1 MADSKKATGGK
12 RFSVYAGLGD
22 SPEIS
27 WSTVAST
34 LSEDLTSMRE
44 TKMKERAAIEKAT
57 NEQMEALNKLQDVNS
72 RSLGRVVLEG
82 SSQSK
87 EELRLRMDLVRKGLL
102 KPADYKLFMQEQ
114 KSGYSNFSNIVKT
127 YDQWHTKAMEKVN
140 AGTATD
146 AEIFVLKQIESFGN
160 LNNKKIYTNPANGQ
174 IQVVTMEKDADGKYT
189 KMPSAKDNPN
199 SFSNPGSMLDLMS
212 YDGGVKKELRDEAKK
227 ITDSLATIITS
238 SVSNGSVTKTSDFRK
253 IFDDPESLEKYG
265 ITDED
270 ITTFDQWLD
279 SQVNTLTAT
288 DADMAQILSQ
298 RGYQYNDPK
307 AANYIKTD
315 LSGGQLVFELT
326 DEQKAKARQI
336 AKNEINMQI
345 DSEITK
351 TAGFK
356 SDSNDVRESNIRKEK
371 LKGVDFAN
379 RLISS
384 NFDDAKTAQN
394 MLESDPLYKDVEKI
408 VMKDIN
414 GDTVEKTS
422 NDFDVNK
429 VDVIEFTMQVDG
441 KMTPLNVETKKKKPD
456 GTLMRD
462 KNNNPINKSG
472 EEIVR
477 DILTKLKVPA
487 AQVQSYIE
495 EHKKAGKSFNN
506 FNGIPTFNRTLGELN
521 NVSGIKVNLGKSSF
535 PVGQGVT
542 EVLRNEF
549 DEDDKLTKLIENYT
563 NANPDETADKK
574 AELKSYK
581 WGLISNM
588 VDNAFNSKGALAGR
602 RSFKIQRLDDGNIK
616 VNYNNKTL
624 DIGITYEQ
632 IANNGQLLIEK
643 IQEAI
648 KSSNNEKPAAGDDIF
663 SQ

>member
-174 IQVVTMEKDADGKYT
+174 IQVVTMKKDADGKYT

-238 SVSNGSVTKTSDFRK
+238 SVRNGSVTRTSDFRQ
-253 IFDDPESLEKYG
+253 IFDDPASLKEFG

-298 RGYQYNDPK
+298 KGYQYNDPK

-336 AKNEINMQI
+336 AKNEINLQI

-356 SDSNDVRESNIRKEK
+356 PDSNDVRESNIRKEK
-371 LKGVDFAN
+371 LEGVDFTN

-394 MLESDPLYKDVEKI
+394 MLESDPLYKDIEKI
-408 VMKDIN
+408 VMKDIDGN
-414 GDTVEKTS
+414 TVEKTS

-495 EHKKAGKSFNN
+495 EHKKSGKSFNN

-563 NANPDETADKK
+563 TANPDETDDKK

-663 SQ
+663 D

>member
-238 SVSNGSVTKTSDFRK
+238 SVRNGSVTKVSDFRQ
-253 IFDDPESLEKYG
+253 IFDDPASLKDFG

-336 AKNEINMQI
+336 AKNEINLQI

-356 SDSNDVRESNIRKEK
+356 PDSNDVRESNIRKEK

-414 GDTVEKTS
+414 GNTVEKTS

-495 EHKKAGKSFNN
+495 EHKKSGKSFNN

-563 NANPDETADKK
+563 TANPDETADKK

-648 KSSNNEKPAAGDDIF
+648 KSSNNEKPAAGDNIF
-663 SQ
+663 GQ